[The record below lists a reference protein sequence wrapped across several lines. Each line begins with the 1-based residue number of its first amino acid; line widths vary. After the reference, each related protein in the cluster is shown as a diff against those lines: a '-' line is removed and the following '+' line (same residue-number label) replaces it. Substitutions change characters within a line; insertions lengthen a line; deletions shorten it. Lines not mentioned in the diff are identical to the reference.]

1 MRRVRWAVGAVALIT
16 AMTPLQASAGTD
28 ALQGQPDRIELPN
41 GWQPEGITTDGRNLY
56 VGSLVDGAIWRA
68 STKTGAGRILAPGAT
83 GRVAAG
89 VEYDFRR
96 DLLWVAGADTAK
108 IRVYDADSGRLLRT
122 YAFASATPRFLN
134 DLVVTRHAV
143 YATDSFNQ
151 ELAVI
156 PFGGKH
162 DDLSAARDGNGHHGG
177 LPKASAAFTLPLTG
191 DLHYVPGFNLNGIV
205 KSHGRLLAVQS
216 NTGLL
221 FRINPTTGVTR
232 TVDLGGALLANGDGL
247 EVHGN
252 ILYVV
257 RNDGLVAV
265 VKLDHDVDRGEQ
277 VAELTSGDLDVP
289 TTAAL
294 AQGSLWVVNARFLP
308 SPTPDTPYW
317 ITRLDRFSGASS
329 LQGAGMRAG
338 LGATR

>member
-41 GWQPEGITTDGRNLY
+41 GWQPEGITTDGRDLY

-68 STKTGAGRILAPGAT
+68 STRTGAGRILAPGAT

-108 IRVYDADSGRLLRT
+108 IRAYDADSGRLLRT
-122 YAFASATPRFLN
+122 YAFTSATPRFIN
-134 DLVVTRHAV
+134 DLVVTRHGV

-156 PFGGKH
+156 PLKH
-162 DDLSAARDGNGHHGG
+162 GHGHDKSQGHGHGHG
-177 LPKASAAFTLPLTG
+177 LPPASAATTLPLTG
-191 DLHYVPGFNLNGIV
+191 DVAFQAGFNLNGIV
-205 KSHGRLLAVQS
+205 ESRHMLISVQS

-221 FRINPTTGVTR
+221 FRINERTGVSR
-232 TVDLGGALLANGDGL
+232 TINLHGDLVTAGDGL
-247 EVHGN
+247 ELDGRL
-252 ILYVV
+252 LYVG
-257 RNDGLVAV
+257 RNVNEVDA
-265 VKLDHDVDRGEQ
+265 VKLSHSLNSGHV
-277 VAELTSGDLDVP
+277 VATITDPTFDTP
-289 TTAAL
+289 TTLAL
-294 AQGSLWVVNARFLP
+294 ARHSLFVINARFATVP
-308 SPTPDTPYW
+308 EPTSDTPYS
-317 ITRLDRFSGASS
+317 ITRVDALHH
-329 LQGAGMRAG
+329 
-338 LGATR
+338 